1 MSDSVTSW
9 TTACPSV
16 GGIFQARIPSWT
28 SPAPHCTERRGAPS
42 WAPCVDGSF
51 PPAACLTRG
60 RACAAVQPPDSS
72 HPLPLLSLPSPSLS
86 SPGPL
91 VVLDPWVLLT
101 LLGAAVQEQGFA
113 GWLGA
118 GNRVHPPGRWL
129 PACSLNGIRG
139 GLRQQGAWG
148 PQWAAQVQSSPA
160 GLRGLG
166 SAAPPPRPELCPA
179 PAPGCSP
186 PATLGRTCPGVTVIL
201 GEPRRPR
208 RAHCT
213 WLPCTI

>member
-9 TTACPSV
+9 TIACPSV

-28 SPAPHCTERRGAPS
+28 SPAPHCAERRGAPS

-51 PPAACLTRG
+51 PPAACFTHG
-60 RACAAVQPPDSS
+60 RACAAVQSPVSS

-86 SPGPL
+86 SLGPL

-139 GLRQQGAWG
+139 GLRQQGACGATVGRPG
-148 PQWAAQVQSSPA
+148 PEQPRWVA
-160 GLRGLG
+160 GARIGR
-166 SAAPPPRPELCPA
+166 PPPTEA
-179 PAPGCSP
+179 
-186 PATLGRTCPGVTVIL
+186 
-201 GEPRRPR
+201 
-208 RAHCT
+208 
-213 WLPCTI
+213 